1 MKYTKELLE
10 DILKEGGAVGLE
22 TYEIYNQ
29 RLRVKFVCSCGVET
43 LKKFEMLNVY
53 RLPYCEGCSKVKII
67 EKGKA
72 TCMEKYGVDNASK
85 NEEIKK
91 KITDGWKEKYGGHP
105 KQTKEVQDKWK
116 STCDK
121 VYGGHPNQN
130 KEVQGRSP
138 SREQSSQAKSE
149 STSYKFKDYMMPSGK
164 IVKVQGYENIA
175 LDELVQKYKEEDIV
189 VGRSNI
195 PTIEY
200 HINDVKH
207 VYFPD
212 FFIKSEN
219 KIIEVKSEWTIQLR
233 RGNVQEKALATIK
246 AGYKYEIWIYN
257 VKKVKVETR
266 VY

>member
-10 DILKEGGAVGLE
+10 DILKEGGGTVLE

-43 LKKFEMLNVY
+43 SKRFEMLNVY
-53 RLPYCEGCSKVKII
+53 RLPYCAGCSLRIKEQRKQ
-67 EKGKA
+67 E
-72 TCMEKYGVDNASK
+72 TNLNKYGCINTGSVQEVKDK
-85 NEEIKK
+85 IKESY
-91 KITDGWKEKYGGHP
+91 KEKFGGHP
-105 KQTKEVQDKWK
+105 KQTNEVQDKWK

-130 KEVQGRSP
+130 KEVQ
-138 SREQSSQAKSE
+138 AKSE
-149 STSYKFKDYMMPSGK
+149 ATSYKFRDYMMPSGE

-175 LDELVQKYKEEDIV
+175 LDELVQKYEEEDIII
-189 VGRSNI
+189 GRSNI

-200 HINDVKH
+200 RINDVKH

-257 VKKVKVETR
+257 DRKVKVETR

>member
-10 DILKEGGAVGLE
+10 DILKEGGGTVLE

-29 RLRVKFVCSCGVET
+29 RLRVKFLCSCGVET
-43 LKKFEMLNVY
+43 SKRFEMLNVH
-53 RLPYCEGCSKVKII
+53 RLPYCAGCSLRVK
-67 EKGKA
+67 EQRKQE
-72 TCMEKYGVDNASK
+72 TNLNKYGCINTGSVQEVKDK
-85 NEEIKK
+85 IKESY
-91 KITDGWKEKYGGHP
+91 KEKFGGHP

-116 STCDK
+116 STCLK
-121 VYGGHPNQN
+121 LYGGHPNQN
-130 KEVQGRSP
+130 KEVQ
-138 SREQSSQAKSE
+138 AKSE
-149 STSYKFKDYMMPSGK
+149 VTSYKFRDYMMPSGE

-175 LDELVQKYKEEDIV
+175 LDELVQKYEEEDIV

-257 VKKVKVETR
+257 DRKVKVETR

>member
-10 DILKEGGAVGLE
+10 DILKEGGAVVLE
-22 TYEIYNQ
+22 VYEIYNQ
-29 RLRVKFVCSCGVET
+29 RLRVKFICSCGVET
-43 LKKFEMLNVY
+43 SKRFEMLNVY
-53 RLPYCEGCSKVKII
+53 RLPYCAGCSLRIKEQRKQ
-67 EKGKA
+67 E
-72 TCMEKYGVDNASK
+72 TNLNKYGCINTGSVQEVKDK
-85 NEEIKK
+85 IKESY
-91 KITDGWKEKYGGHP
+91 KEKFGGHP

-116 STCDK
+116 STCLK
-121 VYGGHPNQN
+121 LYGGHPNQN
-130 KEVQGRSP
+130 KEVQ
-138 SREQSSQAKSE
+138 AKSE
-149 STSYKFKDYMMPSGK
+149 VTSYKFRDYMMPSGE

-175 LDELVQKYKEEDIV
+175 LDELVQKYEEEDIL

-219 KIIEVKSEWTIQLR
+219 KIIEVKSEWTIQLK
-233 RGNVQEKALATIK
+233 RGNVEDKALATIK
-246 AGYKYEIWIYN
+246 AGYKYEIWIYSDR
-257 VKKVKVETR
+257 KVKVETR

>member
-10 DILKEGGAVGLE
+10 EILKEGGATGLE

-43 LKKFEMLNVY
+43 SKRFEMLNVY
-53 RLPYCEGCSKVKII
+53 RLPYCAGCSLRIKEQRKQETNIN
-67 EKGKA
+67 
-72 TCMEKYGVDNASK
+72 KYGCINTGSVQEVKD
-85 NEEIKK
+85 
-91 KITDGWKEKYGGHP
+91 KINTTFKEKYGGHP

-121 VYGGHPNQN
+121 LYGGHPNQN
-130 KEVQGRSP
+130 KEVQ
-138 SREQSSQAKSE
+138 AKSE
-149 STSYKFKDYMMPSGK
+149 ATSYKFREYMMPSGE

-175 LDELVQKYKEEDIV
+175 LDELVQKYEEEDIV

-257 VKKVKVETR
+257 DRKVKVETR

>member
-22 TYEIYNQ
+22 TYQIYNQ

-43 LKKFEMLNVY
+43 SKRFEMLNVH
-53 RLPYCEGCSKVKII
+53 RLPYCEGCSLRVK
-67 EKGKA
+67 EQRKQE
-72 TCMEKYGVDNASK
+72 TNLNKYGCINTGSVQEVKDK
-85 NEEIKK
+85 IKE
-91 KITDGWKEKYGGHP
+91 TYKERFGGHP

-116 STCDK
+116 STCLK

-130 KEVQGRSP
+130 KEVQ
-138 SREQSSQAKSE
+138 AKSE
-149 STSYKFKDYMMPSGK
+149 ATSYKFRDYMMPSGE

-175 LDELVQKYKEEDIV
+175 LDELVQKYEEEDIV
-189 VGRSNI
+189 IGRSSI

-212 FFIKSEN
+212 LFIKSEN

-233 RGNVQEKALATIK
+233 RGNVQEKALATLK
-246 AGYKYEIWIYN
+246 AGYKYEIWIYSD
-257 VKKVKVETR
+257 KKVKVETR